1 MGAAK
6 RAGPRRRAN
15 EEESVARADIAHGQH
30 VRRVASVLG
39 LVPERAEEYL
49 SHHRAVWPDVLAAL
63 TTAHVT
69 NYSIYRHGDLLF
81 SYFEYRG
88 TDYDADM
95 ARIAED
101 PATKRWWALMMP
113 MQRSL
118 RPGPDEPW
126 WTDLEEVFHLD

>member
-6 RAGPRRRAN
+6 RVGGGAARN
-15 EEESVARADIAHGQH
+15 EEESVAPADNAHEQN

-39 LVPERAEEYL
+39 LLPERSEEYL
-49 SHHRAVWPDVLAAL
+49 SYHQAVWPEVLAAL
-63 TTAHVT
+63 RAANVT

-88 TDYDADM
+88 TDYEADM

-101 PATKRWWALMMP
+101 PATQRWWALMMP
-113 MQRSL
+113 MQQSL
-118 RPGPDEPW
+118 RTGPDEPW
-126 WTDLEEVFHLD
+126 WTDIDEVFHLD